1 MRDGVSNTLRDYSGL
16 KTEVLALC
24 RRVFPS
30 WQQLA
35 DHDFEVEPPKGFSTI
50 TMTIRTQ
57 RAVEPAGIFYRQLE
71 GKENGLLSSHSQE
84 AMLLTLEEQ
93 GIAAQCYYHDESCR
107 LESLYDGRTLTP
119 VDQTDPGVLRGI
131 ARELHHFHSL
141 RPAVL
146 PQEPFFEL
154 LHRKWGP
161 QARFVVEDKRNVFPK
176 NEQQMCDEL
185 RAVYSEETRRMVRQ
199 CVPEAELRFC
209 HNDTY
214 HGNIMALP
222 GGAIRLLDFEFS
234 CLNNPAF
241 DFSNLFAETV
251 MEHKQPEYPY
261 FRIAEPRFGAK
272 EIGALINFYLDHR
285 EFADGEARTRAFDKL
300 LADTQAMLILSDY
313 MYAMAA
319 LPLALAPVQKI
330 PFIAYAHARFLKFRS
345 SYKARNRG

>member
-1 MRDGVSNTLRDYSGL
+1 LKTGL
-16 KTEVLALC
+16 KAEVLAVC
-24 RRVFPS
+24 RRVLPE
-30 WQQLA
+30 WQPLN
-35 DHDFEVEPPKGFSTI
+35 DDDFDVEPPKGFSTI

-71 GKENGLLSSHSQE
+71 GKDNAILDSQDQE

-93 GIAAQCYYHDESCR
+93 EIAAKCYYRDDRCR
-107 LESLYDGRTLTP
+107 LEALYDGRTLIP
-119 VDQTDPGVLRGI
+119 ADLTDPNVLRGI

-146 PQEPFFEL
+146 PPEPFFEL

-161 QARFVVEDKRNVFPK
+161 QARFVVEDSRSAFPE
-176 NEQQMCDEL
+176 NEQRMCDEL
-185 RAVYSEETRRMVRQ
+185 RALYSDETRRMVQR
-199 CVPEAELRFC
+199 CMPEAELRFC

-214 HGNIMALP
+214 HGNIMALT

-261 FRIAEPRFGAK
+261 FRIAEQRFGAD
-272 EIGALINFYLDHR
+272 EMGTLINFYLDHR
-285 EFADGEARTRAFDKL
+285 EFADGGDRARVFDKL
-300 LADTQAMLILSDY
+300 LADTQAMLMLSDY

-319 LPLALAPVQKI
+319 LPLALAPVQNI
-330 PFIAYAHARFLKFRS
+330 PFIAYAHARFLKFRR
-345 SYKARNRG
+345 SYEARQRTLDAAGG